1 MSSLIRLLIGLCA
14 VPALMALA
22 GCAAPRMEVQ
32 PQALLKDAS
41 FKPPAQR
48 IPLAEDIFALS
59 PEMRAFVHDN
69 PDFRLLVRRQGE
81 RQALIDAL
89 YAKPLLQLDYDS
101 ATTRNAA
108 EAFAARSGNC
118 LSLVI
123 MTAALAKELQ
133 LPVRFQTI
141 YTEDFWSR
149 SGNLYFVAGHVNLTL
164 GMPLRSATNAFTIVE
179 PDMLMIDFVR
189 PEALRGHR
197 RIEVDE
203 STIIAM
209 YYNNRAAEMLE
220 EGDVDSAYWWARA
233 AVLQQSHFLA
243 GFNTLAVVYRRHGDD
258 PAAEAA
264 LREVLRLEPD
274 NIQALSNLV
283 LVMRDLHR
291 NAEADQLQAKVT
303 ELQPYPP
310 FKYFDLGVEAM
321 KEGKFAKARD
331 LFKKEVA
338 RSAFYHEFHFW
349 LALSDYALGNMREAG
364 DQLALAAENSPTR
377 KTHDLYAAKLAW
389 LEQQNRL
396 RDLPHIDPVMP
407 INLQQPRSY

>member
-1 MSSLIRLLIGLCA
+1 MSALIRLLCLCA
-14 VPALMALA
+14 VPAVMALA
-22 GCAAPRMEVQ
+22 GCAAPQSQVQ
-32 PQALLKDAS
+32 PQTLLQDAN
-41 FKPPAQR
+41 FKPLAQ
-48 IPLAEDIFALS
+48 PLPVAEDIFALS
-59 PEMRAFVHDN
+59 PQMRTFIYDN
-69 PDFRLLVRRQGE
+69 PEFRLMVRRKGE

-89 YAKPLLQLDYDS
+89 YARPMLQLDYDS
-101 ATTRNAA
+101 AITRNAA
-108 EAFAARSGNC
+108 EAFAERSGNC

-123 MTAALAKELQ
+123 MTAALAKELH

-141 YTEDFWSR
+141 YTEDFWTR

-164 GMPLRSATNAFTIVE
+164 GLPQHNTNNEFTIIE

-203 STIIAM
+203 STVIAM

-220 EGDVDSAYWWARA
+220 VGDVNAAYWWSRA
-233 AVLQQSHFLA
+233 AVLQQPRFLA
-243 GFNTLAVVYRRHGDD
+243 GFNTLAVVYRRHGSS
-258 PAAEAA
+258 AGAEAA

-274 NIQALSNLV
+274 NLQALSNLV
-283 LVMRDLHR
+283 LVMRDQHR
-291 NAEADQLQAKVT
+291 NAEADQLQARVA

-310 FKYFDLGVEAM
+310 FKFFDLGVEAM
-321 KEGKFAKARD
+321 KAGNFVKARE

-338 RSAFYHEFHFW
+338 RSAYYHEFHFW
-349 LALSDYALGNMREAG
+349 LALSDYALGDMREAG
-364 DQLALAAENSPTR
+364 RQLALAVENSPTR

-396 RDLPHIDPVMP
+396 REMPHIDPSIP
-407 INLQQPRSY
+407 LSLQQPRSY